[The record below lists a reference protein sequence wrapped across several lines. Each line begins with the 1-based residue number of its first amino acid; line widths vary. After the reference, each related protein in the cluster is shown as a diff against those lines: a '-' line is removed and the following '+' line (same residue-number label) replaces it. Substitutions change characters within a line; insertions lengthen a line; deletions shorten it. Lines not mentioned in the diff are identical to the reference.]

1 VEGLLICG
9 QVDIS
14 EYTHVVNPI
23 IIIIIIILK
32 LGPKKTLIKY
42 IFLKNLLIYVTGD
55 ANQCW
60 VGITNCTKYPLGIRP
75 HINNCNCQNIQIP
88 GSDI

>member
-23 IIIIIIILK
+23 IIIIIIKLLK
-32 LGPKKTLIKY
+32 LGPKKKTLLKCNFKKIK
-42 IFLKNLLIYVTGD
+42 L
-55 ANQCW
+55 
-60 VGITNCTKYPLGIRP
+60 
-75 HINNCNCQNIQIP
+75 
-88 GSDI
+88 